1 MIDIPT
7 MKTRIRNKVIISVI
21 HQGQVLLAEGYDPHR
36 EFLFYIPV
44 GGGLE
49 FGETLEAAAKRELFE
64 ELGITAHALQFLGF
78 HESHFEYQGIPE
90 HEIMFHYLCSID
102 DSVRDAL
109 PETGTESDGIPFKVL
124 WFSRDELATVKQQL
138 VPPGIYEPLQSQLQ

>member
-1 MIDIPT
+1 MQ
-7 MKTRIRNKVIISVI
+7 IRNKVIISVI

-90 HEIMFHYLCSID
+90 HEIMFHFACQLD
-102 DSVRDAL
+102 DAARAAL
-109 PETGTESDGIPFKVL
+109 PETGTESDGAPFAVS
-124 WFSRDELATVKQQL
+124 WFSKDELAAVKESL
-138 VPPGIYEPLQSQLQ
+138 VPPGIYASLQQQF